1 MRILALKGL
10 FVSQDVIVKS
20 LLSAYQAN
28 SLLLNFKMYFC
39 GKDFCEEMHF
49 SVLY

>member
-10 FVSQDVIVKS
+10 FVSQDVIVKF

-28 SLLLNFKMYFC
+28 SLLNFKMYFC